1 MKKIVIIAGD
11 TSGDLYGGNLAGK
24 INKQFGSCQ
33 IYSFGGKTLAKNSN
47 QLINLVSHSVCGLIE
62 VLSSLSKFKKL
73 FNQTLAQIEKIQPD
87 LIILIDFPD
96 FNLALAKKINHRV
109 PVFYYVSPQVWAWR
123 RKRIKVIKKYTTK
136 MIPIFNFEKELY
148 QKENM
153 DVAFFGHPLLEIIGQ
168 ERIKKEKII
177 SFLPGSRKN
186 EIKHHLKLLAKTKEI
201 LENKLPGYKF
211 QVLKP
216 SGVNDKLYKEFKKE
230 EVFNHSYP
238 VLAKSKF
245 VVAASGTATIETAI
259 LEIPY
264 IIIYK
269 INKLSWYILKRII
282 NTKYAGMLNILA
294 NRQIVP
300 ELLQNK
306 ATPANIAKG
315 VLNYLGSDS
324 DYESFRKE
332 LKTAKQLLAP
342 YNGITKFAGYI
353 GKYLNLEEI
362 KKNKI

>member
-11 TSGDLYGGNLAGK
+11 TSGDLYGGNLARK
-24 INKQFGSCQ
+24 INNQFRSCQ
-33 IYSFGGKTLAKNSN
+33 IYSFGGKTLAENSN
-47 QLINLVSHSVCGLIE
+47 QLIDLVSHSVCGLIE
-62 VLSSLSKFKKL
+62 VISSLNKFKKL
-73 FNQTLAQIEKIQPD
+73 FNQTIGQIEKIKPD

-96 FNLALAKKINHRV
+96 FNLALAKKINRKI
-109 PVFYYVSPQVWAWR
+109 PIFYYVSPQVWAWR
-123 RKRIKVIKKYTTK
+123 KKRIKVIKKYTAK
-136 MIPIFNFEKELY
+136 MIPIFNFEKEIY

-201 LENKLPGYKF
+201 LESELPGYKF
-211 QVLKP
+211 QVIKP
-216 SGVNDKLYKEFKKE
+216 NGLSRKLYKEFKKE
-230 EVFNHSYP
+230 EIVNHSYLT
-238 VLAKSKF
+238 LAKSKF
-245 VVAASGTATIETAI
+245 IVAASGTATIETAI
-259 LEIPY
+259 LEIPH

-269 INKLSWYILKRII
+269 INKLSWYILKKII

-300 ELLQNK
+300 ELLQDK
-306 ATPANIAKG
+306 ATPNNIARG
-315 VLNYLGSDS
+315 VLNYLGNDS
-324 DYESFRKE
+324 NYESFKKE

-353 GKYLNLEEI
+353 GKYLNLTQ
-362 KKNKI
+362 NTP